1 MSPNPSIETLPVPLT
16 TTLTVQIAQEQ
27 KTVGQR
33 LGRALGVTVT
43 GAFAG
48 AIAVLTVLTLW
59 IGREYYL
66 LDRAARAE
74 HELHDTLAAGG
85 MWGVFLGFAGT
96 ALMLAMLL
104 YTLRKKMPRA
114 TWLGSMSGWLLFHIL
129 CGIGGPIFILLHVG
143 FAWPTGL
150 VAIAF
155 WCMVLVAASGAF
167 GRWVYGLLPRSDG
180 QMLDRA
186 GTRSELADLHARLVA
201 QTADVDAAELG
212 EVVAEIRELEASAR
226 TIVGLLAAQRAHQRR
241 RRRIRPV
248 LEQLTELPRS
258 QRAEARALLEAQLS
272 LVRGLE
278 ASIVARRL
286 LRYWHLFHRPLAGAM
301 YVIVAVHVAGAVLFG
316 GSLQR
321 LSELIQ

>member
-1 MSPNPSIETLPVPLT
+1 MR
-16 TTLTVQIAQEQ
+16 
-27 KTVGQR
+27 R
-33 LGRALGVTVT
+33 LLSVSLAAV
-43 GAFAG
+43 FAG
-48 AIAVLTVLTLW
+48 AMAVLAVLTLW
-59 IGREYYL
+59 IGRDYYL

-85 MWGVFLGFAGT
+85 VWGVFLGVAGT
-96 ALMLAMLL
+96 VLMLAMLL
-104 YTLRKKMPRA
+104 YTLRKKLPRA
-114 TWLGSMSGWLLFHIL
+114 RLLGSMSGWLLFHIL
-129 CGIGGPIFILLHVG
+129 CGIGGPVLILLHAGLV
-143 FAWPTGL
+143 WPSGL

-180 QMLDRA
+180 ESLDRA

-201 QTADVDAAELG
+201 QTADVDASALG
-212 EVVAEIRELEASAR
+212 EVVAEIRDLEASAR
-226 TIVGLLAAQRAHQRR
+226 TIPELLGAQRAHRR
-241 RRRIRPV
+241 RRRQIR
-248 LEQLTELPRS
+248 
-258 QRAEARALLEAQLS
+258 RALAALAGDLPTAQRSETRRLLDAQLH

-301 YVIVAVHVAGAVLFG
+301 YVIVALHVAGAVLFG

-321 LSELIQ
+321 LSELVQ

>member
-1 MSPNPSIETLPVPLT
+1 M
-16 TTLTVQIAQEQ
+16 
-27 KTVGQR
+27 K
-33 LGRALGVTVT
+33 RALAVAVA

-48 AIAVLTVLTLW
+48 AIAVLATLTLW
-59 IGREYYL
+59 MGREYYL

-85 MWGVFLGFAGT
+85 VWGVFLGFAGT

-129 CGIGGPIFILLHVG
+129 CGIGGPLFILLHVG

-155 WCMVLVAASGAF
+155 WCMVLVAVSGAF

-180 QMLDRA
+180 QVLDRS
-186 GTRSELADLHARLVA
+186 GTRSELADLHARLVM
-201 QTADVDAAELG
+201 QTAEVDASELG
-212 EVVAEIRELEASAR
+212 EVVAEIRELEASAT
-226 TIVGLLAAQRAHQRR
+226 TIVDLLAAQRAHRR
-241 RRRIRPV
+241 RRQRIRTV
-248 LEQLTELPRS
+248 LDQMTELPS
-258 QRAEARALLEAQLS
+258 AQRAEARALLEAQLK